1 MIPQLKE
8 LLHRLETEDRP
19 TVTCEHVD
27 ALIWA
32 IKKLQGPPIREMVEF
47 LPKITLGEPHL
58 GIEPNPHSFP
68 EDFGDENGK
77 YRNSCRNCGHIFY
90 GHKRREFCKVCE
102 TALNVRFDTYLDTP
116 GEALP

>member
-47 LPKITLGEPHL
+47 KGTTDRIIPSPFSKP
-58 GIEPNPHSFP
+58 
-68 EDFGDENGK
+68 
-77 YRNSCRNCGHIFY
+77 
-90 GHKRREFCKVCE
+90 
-102 TALNVRFDTYLDTP
+102 
-116 GEALP
+116 